1 MQFLGP
7 TASEAGIAHT
17 PSRIEA
23 AKLGSGSGMATA
35 GSAALTPWGHSP
47 MGKKN
52 SIQIRHARLNYLAVG
67 LKLKLNGPSDLILVT
82 YPT

>member
-1 MQFLGP
+1 MK
-7 TASEAGIAHT
+7 ASVRNID
-17 PSRIEA
+17 IV
-23 AKLGSGSGMATA
+23 ATA
-35 GSAALTPWGHSP
+35 GSAAVTPWGHSP

>member
-1 MQFLGP
+1 MNCSELRAINCGQGWLSGAYTLG
-7 TASEAGIAHT
+7 TLS
-17 PSRIEA
+17 
-23 AKLGSGSGMATA
+23 
-35 GSAALTPWGHSP
+35 